1 MLTVKWTLVG
11 VVVGYAG
18 LLALMYVAQRSLMYF
33 PEKARTP
40 PAAAGLPEAQEI
52 FLQTADGEKLIA
64 WHVPPRREK
73 PLVLYFQGNGGA
85 LDLRASRFR
94 ALIADGTALLA
105 LSYRGYRGATRDPT
119 ETAPIHPP

>member
-64 WHVPPRREK
+64 WHVPPRGDIPIVMSLHSDSVALAFLARLLCAL
-73 PLVLYFQGNGGA
+73 LV
-85 LDLRASRFR
+85 
-94 ALIADGTALLA
+94 DGTML
-105 LSYRGYRGATRDPT
+105 PC
-119 ETAPIHPP
+119 P